1 MDRALAGK
9 IAPGGVSAQHC
20 LTMDWSVTML
30 DAAGVQADPDY
41 PFDGVSLLSVLENPS
56 ATFPRP
62 LHWRMKYRGQR
73 AMRDGDYKYLMID
86 GIEYLFN
93 IPADQRERAN
103 LAKTYPE
110 RLQQMRAAWDAW
122 NQTMPAIPEDAT
134 VSLGYTLEDMPER

>member
-1 MDRALAGK
+1 MLLDA
-9 IAPGGVSAQHC
+9 AQSQ
-20 LTMDWSVTML
+20 LVLVDYQERLMPVML
-30 DAAGVQADPDY
+30 DAAGVRADPDY

-62 LHWRMKYRGQR
+62 MNWRMKYRGQR

-93 IPADQRERAN
+93 IHADQRERAN
-103 LAKTYPE
+103 LAKTHPE
-110 RLQQMRAAWDAW
+110 RLEQMRDAWDAW
-122 NQTMPAIPEDAT
+122 NQTMPAIPTDAT